1 MSLDEL
7 LRDRKV
13 WETKEV
19 LRLVYTR
26 QFFPRLSQNR
36 VPGFRTVEVGAGPG
50 LYKQFAPDVLSSD
63 ITVCPWHDLAANGE
77 HLPFAAASLD
87 NVIGLDVVHHLN
99 NPLSFFCESARVL
112 RAAGRVVLIEPWM
125 TPFGYLVNRCF
136 IPEECDLTWQP
147 GEMLVQDQNRQKRK
161 DPFEANSAVPYLL
174 FNRFRHRLRELMPEL
189 RLVKIER
196 FALFGYLLS
205 MGFRE
210 TSLLPARLYPYV
222 ERLES
227 ATRSL
232 WEPVAAL
239 KALIVLE
246 RV

>member
-125 TPFGYLVNRCF
+125 GHRRSRGLCREAGCGGVRGRTPRGGQSYRGREG
-136 IPEECDLTWQP
+136 EEQACGV
-147 GEMLVQDQNRQKRK
+147 GEEVR
-161 DPFEANSAVPYLL
+161 
-174 FNRFRHRLRELMPEL
+174 
-189 RLVKIER
+189 
-196 FALFGYLLS
+196 
-205 MGFRE
+205 
-210 TSLLPARLYPYV
+210 
-222 ERLES
+222 
-227 ATRSL
+227 
-232 WEPVAAL
+232 
-239 KALIVLE
+239 
-246 RV
+246 